1 MIFSALMLAM
11 MQAPAAPSPSAPISA
26 AEYCT
31 ADRAV
36 VRRAWSLFMAKNKI
50 SDDEAVAN
58 GSKLMG
64 FASMMTPCGG
74 SAEVNL
80 QPLTPEEIAQFHS
93 FVPSG
98 VFVVWTHC
106 LSAEAPAKALAY
118 LEASD
123 RAALA
128 RYVRTK
134 QIGGH
139 DEATFVD
146 LISSSACGQ
155 HFVEAVKAQEFYEDL
170 NWFVRVAPRSAE
182 IEAWHGGVR

>member
-1 MIFSALMLAM
+1 MIFSTLMLAM
-11 MQAPAAPSPSAPISA
+11 IQAPAAQSPSAPINA

-36 VRRAWSLFMAKNKI
+36 ARRAWSLFMAKNEITEDK
-50 SDDEAVAN
+50 AVAN

-64 FASMMTPCGG
+64 FASMMMPCGG

-80 QPLTPEEIAQFHS
+80 QPLTPEEIARFHA
-93 FVPSG
+93 FVPRG
-98 VFVVWTHC
+98 AFVAWTQC
-106 LSAEAPAKALAY
+106 LSAEAPAKSLAY

-128 RYVRTK
+128 RYVQTR

-146 LISSSACGQ
+146 LISTSACGK
-155 HFVEAVKAQEFYEDL
+155 HLVEAVKAQEFYEDL

>member
-1 MIFSALMLAM
+1 MIFSTLMFAM
-11 MQAPAAPSPSAPISA
+11 MQSPAAERPSAPERA

-36 VRRAWSLFMAKNKI
+36 VRRAWSLYLAKNQITEDK
-50 SDDEAVAN
+50 AVAN

-64 FASMMTPCGG
+64 LASMMMPCGG

-80 QPLTPEEIAQFHS
+80 KPLAPEEVAQFHA

-98 VFVVWTHC
+98 AFVAWTQC
-106 LSAEAPAKALAY
+106 LSAEAPAKSLAY

-128 RYVRTK
+128 SYVQTK

-146 LISSSACGQ
+146 LISTSGCGK

-170 NWFVRVAPRSAE
+170 NWFVRIAPRLKE